1 MHYIDAITAR
11 TVMSLF
17 VYFQQMQATIFEFSP
32 ASQMTKNADVMK
44 KRGKG
49 VQDVEPGTSNGQEK
63 SSKGTSDKFQVHDT
77 FDGMRYTV
85 TQSEDEYYSDDPSES
100 EEFSEGSSD
109 NNESDIDEHSD
120 RASSPDEVDSDDS
133 SVKISLKSQLSCDPE
148 MKQMMK
154 EMMKEKRNG
163 KLSN

>member
-1 MHYIDAITAR
+1 MILR
-11 TVMSLF
+11 SQRNSLR
-17 VYFQQMQATIFEFSP
+17 V
-32 ASQMTKNADVMK
+32 
-44 KRGKG
+44 
-49 VQDVEPGTSNGQEK
+49 VQIIMNP
-63 SSKGTSDKFQVHDT
+63 
-77 FDGMRYTV
+77 
-85 TQSEDEYYSDDPSES
+85 
-100 EEFSEGSSD
+100 
-109 NNESDIDEHSD
+109 DIDERSD